1 MLPGKNNLVTE
12 DLGSIAEEGEMELP
26 RMSGN
31 HGHLFQSTII
41 DTKSR
46 TFSINTDDIPELPSD
61 EDEIPEVEKPLE
73 SKAKNL
79 LMMEVN

>member
-1 MLPGKNNLVTE
+1 
-12 DLGSIAEEGEMELP
+12 
-26 RMSGN
+26 MSGN

-61 EDEIPEVEKPLE
+61 EDEKPLE
-73 SKAKNL
+73 SKAKHL